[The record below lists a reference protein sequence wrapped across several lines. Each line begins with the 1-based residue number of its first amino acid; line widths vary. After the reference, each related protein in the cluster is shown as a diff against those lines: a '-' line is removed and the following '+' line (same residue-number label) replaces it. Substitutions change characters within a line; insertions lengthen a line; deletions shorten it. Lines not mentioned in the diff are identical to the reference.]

1 MQFQQALIHAMEY
14 QGITQAELAAR
25 SDTNPRW
32 ILHIT
37 TKTDWVPK
45 LDTVL
50 RLCYALRFDV
60 LSFLEYAEV
69 GSRGNEFPVP
79 SSQFPG
85 PQATEQQRMLLD
97 LKPLH
102 IAKALKTLRLE
113 HGLSQRRLHTLT
125 QFSIYSISLR
135 EGERYQN
142 YPTITTLKLYCD
154 AFHIHLSS
162 LVGRAL
168 SYV

>member
-1 MQFQQALIHAMEY
+1 MPWSTKASPKQNLPRDRTQTHAGYSTSPPKPIGYRSWTPYYGSAMPSDSTFSAFWSMQ
-14 QGITQAELAAR
+14 R
-25 SDTNPRW
+25 SDR
-32 ILHIT
+32 
-37 TKTDWVPK
+37 
-45 LDTVL
+45 
-50 RLCYALRFDV
+50 AAM
-60 LSFLEYAEV
+60 S
-69 GSRGNEFPVP
+69 SQFPVP

-85 PQATEQQRMLLD
+85 PQATEQQRLLLD

>member
-79 SSQFPG
+79 SSQG
-85 PQATEQQRMLLD
+85 LRQQSNKGCCLTSS
-97 LKPLH
+97 PC
-102 IAKALKTLRLE
+102 TL
-113 HGLSQRRLHTLT
+113 QRR
-125 QFSIYSISLR
+125 
-135 EGERYQN
+135 
-142 YPTITTLKLYCD
+142 
-154 AFHIHLSS
+154 
-162 LVGRAL
+162 
-168 SYV
+168 

>member
-25 SDTNPRW
+25 SEANPRW

-37 TKTDWVPK
+37 TNTDWVPK

-79 SSQFPG
+79 SSQFPVPSSQG
-85 PQATEQQRMLLD
+85 LRQQSNRGCCLTSS
-97 LKPLH
+97 PG
-102 IAKALKTLRLE
+102 TL
-113 HGLSQRRLHTLT
+113 QRR
-125 QFSIYSISLR
+125 
-135 EGERYQN
+135 
-142 YPTITTLKLYCD
+142 
-154 AFHIHLSS
+154 
-162 LVGRAL
+162 
-168 SYV
+168 

>member
-25 SDTNPRW
+25 SEANPRW

-37 TKTDWVPK
+37 TNTDWVPK

-85 PQATEQQRMLLD
+85 PQATEQQRLLLD
-97 LKPLH
+97 LKPRH

-113 HGLSQRRLHTLT
+113 HGLSQRKLNTLT
-125 QFSIYSISLR
+125 QFSICSISMR

-162 LVGRAL
+162 LVARAL